1 MVARVAH
8 SFASKTKFRN
18 EKEAMISY
26 ENDEM
31 IKHKNFQ
38 SENLLT
44 KIREASK
51 SLRWAASGLQTKAG
65 HR

>member
-8 SFASKTKFRN
+8 SFGSKTKFQN
-18 EKEAMISY
+18 QKEATIY
-26 ENDEM
+26 KGNEEM
-31 IKHKNFQ
+31 IKLRNFQ

-51 SLRWAASGLQTKAG
+51 SLR
-65 HR
+65 